1 MPKRMKDP
9 INDRLTRRQDL
20 LGLAA
25 FVFLCLLISGI
36 GGAVTATSVDSWYQ
50 GLRKPSFN
58 PPDWVFAP
66 VWTTLYVLM
75 AVAAWRVWR
84 RGTTAARRLALT
96 VFGVQLGFNL
106 AWSIV
111 FFGFRRIDLALA
123 EIVIL
128 LIAIL
133 ACAVLFWRVDRWAGR
148 LLVPYA
154 LWVAFA
160 TALNVTLWRL
170 NET

>member
-1 MPKRMKDP
+1 M
-9 INDRLTRRQDL
+9 NDRPNLRHDL
-20 LGLAA
+20 LGLVG
-25 FVFLCLLISGI
+25 FVVLCLVVSGI
-36 GGAVTATSVDSWYQ
+36 AGAITGTSVDSWYQ

-84 RGTTAARRLALT
+84 RRGQAGRRLALT
-96 VFGVQLGFNL
+96 VFGIQLSLNL

-111 FFGFRRIDLALA
+111 FFGFRRIDLALV
-123 EIVIL
+123 EIVVL
-128 LIAIL
+128 LMAIPV
-133 ACAVLFWRVDRWAGR
+133 CAALFWRIDRWAGR
-148 LLVPYA
+148 LLVPYI

-160 TALNVTLWRL
+160 TAITASLWWLNAT
-170 NET
+170 

>member
-1 MPKRMKDP
+1 M
-9 INDRLTRRQDL
+9 NDRPTVRHDL
-20 LGLAA
+20 LGLAG
-25 FVFLCLLISGI
+25 FVVLCLAVSGI
-36 GGAVTATSVDSWYQ
+36 GGAVTGTSVDSWYQ

-66 VWTTLYVLM
+66 VWTALYLLM

-84 RGTTAARRLALT
+84 RGRTKARAVALAL
-96 VFGVQLGFNL
+96 FGFQLGLNL
-106 AWSIV
+106 AWSFL
-111 FFGFRRIDLALA
+111 FFGFRRIDLALV

-128 LIAIL
+128 LLAIAV
-133 ACAVLFWRVDRWAGR
+133 CAVFFWRIDRWAGR

-160 TALNVTLWRL
+160 TSLNASLWWL
-170 NET
+170 NAT